1 MTVVRLRP
9 QVIPE
14 IAPAFNFAEDNDLG
28 NTAVD
33 HNNSDENNDA
43 ADNDAQNNDAD
54 DNDTAEK

>member
-1 MTVVRLRP
+1 M
-9 QVIPE
+9 IPK

-54 DNDTAEK
+54 DNDTAEKW